1 MKYIEDKNI
10 RAVLFDLDGTI
21 YYGSK
26 LIPGADEVV
35 RRCRE
40 LGKQVYF
47 MTNNSTKTRKQIWE
61 KLTGMGLACSYED
74 VYTGSYAAA
83 LYAHQMGYKTVYI
96 MGSDALAEE
105 FAGLGV
111 TVSDHAE
118 VVIVG
123 YDMDFNYQKLTD
135 ALQVALR
142 ADKIIACNLEHH
154 YPGENAKRMPGCGAM
169 VGALE
174 GSLGRKVDYSVGKPN
189 PLLMDIICQDKGL
202 KPEEIIVVG
211 DTYASDI
218 VMAHKYGSR
227 AVYIGEEY
235 HEDTNCVRKISEL
248 LQ

>member
-40 LGKQVYF
+40 LGK
-47 MTNNSTKTRKQIWE
+47 E
-61 KLTGMGLACSYED
+61 

-227 AVYIGEEY
+227 AVYIGEES

>member
-1 MKYIEDKNI
+1 
-10 RAVLFDLDGTI
+10 
-21 YYGSK
+21 
-26 LIPGADEVV
+26 
-35 RRCRE
+35 
-40 LGKQVYF
+40 
-47 MTNNSTKTRKQIWE
+47 
-61 KLTGMGLACSYED
+61 
-74 VYTGSYAAA
+74 
-83 LYAHQMGYKTVYI
+83 MGYKTVYI

-105 FAGLGV
+105 FAGLGI

-123 YDMDFNYQKLTD
+123 YDMDFNYKKLTD

-211 DTYASDI
+211 DT
-218 VMAHKYGSR
+218 
-227 AVYIGEEY
+227 
-235 HEDTNCVRKISEL
+235 
-248 LQ
+248 

>member
-61 KLTGMGLACSYED
+61 KLTGMGLACSYEE

-142 ADKIIACNLEHH
+142 ADKIIAQHRGYGQIWILLAAAIIYFLINVVIELVFNSLTRH
-154 YPGENAKRMPGCGAM
+154 Y
-169 VGALE
+169 
-174 GSLGRKVDYSVGKPN
+174 
-189 PLLMDIICQDKGL
+189 
-202 KPEEIIVVG
+202 
-211 DTYASDI
+211 
-218 VMAHKYGSR
+218 SR
-227 AVYIGEEY
+227 
-235 HEDTNCVRKISEL
+235 HERGIA
-248 LQ
+248 

>member
-61 KLTGMGLACSYED
+61 KLTGMGLACSYEE

-96 MGSDALAEE
+96 MGSDAPA
-105 FAGLGV
+105 
-111 TVSDHAE
+111 
-118 VVIVG
+118 
-123 YDMDFNYQKLTD
+123 
-135 ALQVALR
+135 
-142 ADKIIACNLEHH
+142 
-154 YPGENAKRMPGCGAM
+154 
-169 VGALE
+169 
-174 GSLGRKVDYSVGKPN
+174 
-189 PLLMDIICQDKGL
+189 
-202 KPEEIIVVG
+202 
-211 DTYASDI
+211 YAS
-218 VMAHKYGSR
+218 HSR
-227 AVYIGEEY
+227 PDNDARDY
-235 HEDTNCVRKISEL
+235 R
-248 LQ
+248 Q

>member
-1 MKYIEDKNI
+1 
-10 RAVLFDLDGTI
+10 
-21 YYGSK
+21 
-26 LIPGADEVV
+26 
-35 RRCRE
+35 
-40 LGKQVYF
+40 
-47 MTNNSTKTRKQIWE
+47 
-61 KLTGMGLACSYED
+61 MGLACSYEE

-135 ALQVALR
+135 ALQVALQ

-227 AVYIGEEY
+227 AVYIGEES
-235 HEDTNCVRKISEL
+235 HEDTECVRKISEL